1 MANPEFDP
9 SGMTAL
15 VVDENA
21 FQRGITIDQLR
32 ASGLRGVWGAANSA
46 DAWEMLL
53 AHDPHVVLLE
63 WMTGVHDTLD
73 FVRRIRQSDDA
84 PNRAVSMFMLTSRGA
99 IGEVETARQAGV
111 DGYLRKPVSALELG
125 KRVRRVVERPQPFVT
140 TSSYVGPCRR
150 RSRLDPSFAG
160 PWRRLSDQ
168 EQPMADQP
176 TEEADLKAEL
186 VRASAVALLAL
197 AQEIRPGDAK
207 GARAL
212 FGAVQALISLCDDI
226 EDAALALG
234 AREMGR
240 YIEAQ
245 GATDRLDPEVVRL
258 HAAAI
263 NQLAQ
268 LPASFARERQ
278 RVADS
283 LKRMVE
289 KKLRQPASA
298 A

>member
-1 MANPEFDP
+1 MANSEFDS

-21 FQRGITIDQLR
+21 FQRAITIDQLR
-32 ASGLRGVWGAANSA
+32 ASGLRGAWGAANSA
-46 DAWEMLL
+46 DAWESLL

-63 WMTGVHDTLD
+63 WMTGAHDTIE

-99 IGEVETARQAGV
+99 LGEVETARQAGV

-125 KRVRRVVERPQPFVT
+125 KRVRRVVAKPQPFVT
-140 TSSYVGPCRR
+140 TALYVGPCRR
-150 RSRLDPSFAG
+150 RSRLDPKHAG
-160 PWRRLSDQ
+160 PWRRLADQ
-168 EQPMADQP
+168 EMPAEEP
-176 TEEADLKAEL
+176 TDEADLKAEL
-186 VRASAVALLAL
+186 MRASAASLLAQ
-197 AQEIRPGDAK
+197 AQQIKPGDAR
-207 GARAL
+207 GARTL

-226 EDAALALG
+226 DDAALALG

-289 KKLRQPASA
+289 KKLRQA
-298 A
+298 ANGA